1 MVEAEREKMS
11 GNRKARSN
19 HFNVS
24 DYLDEIESI
33 RERAETD
40 LSDAGE
46 QALKL
51 LDGFLAD
58 YANSL
63 GLDNERPSM
72 YDSIQFL
79 EPLGGQAQS
88 IASRAERYRGTR
100 NALAHNADLMLRPS
114 AATRI
119 IASIEKLVRSAAET
133 AFGLSNHPPACVGM
147 NELARQARDEMIE
160 RGYRQLVVVNDDC
173 KFVDVL
179 TYRDIV
185 AVEALREIDKNGD
198 GTLVGDLVQRRDFRA
213 AVPVARSASV
223 GEVANALSD
232 QRYVAAVVTENG
244 EFGEAP
250 LGVITRGDILRVQS

>member
-1 MVEAEREKMS
+1 MNDGGEEKLSKRE
-11 GNRKARSN
+11 NN

-24 DYLDEIESI
+24 EYLTEMESI
-33 RERAETD
+33 QKRAETD

-58 YANSL
+58 FANSL
-63 GLDNERPSM
+63 GLDNDRPSM
-72 YDSIQFL
+72 YDSIQYL

-88 IASRAERYRGTR
+88 IASRGERYRGTR
-100 NALAHNADLMLRPS
+100 NALAHNADIMLRPS

-119 IASIEKLVRSAAET
+119 IASIEKLIRSAAAT
-133 AFGLSNHPPACVGM
+133 AFGLSNHPPTTIAM
-147 NELARQARDEMIE
+147 NEFARDARDEMIE
-160 RGYRQLVVVNDDC
+160 RGYRQLVVVDDDG

-198 GTLVGDLVQRRDFRA
+198 GTLVGDLVGRRDFRA

-223 GEVANALSD
+223 GEVADALSD

-244 EFGEAP
+244 EFGETP
-250 LGVITRGDILRVQS
+250 LGVITRGDILRIQS